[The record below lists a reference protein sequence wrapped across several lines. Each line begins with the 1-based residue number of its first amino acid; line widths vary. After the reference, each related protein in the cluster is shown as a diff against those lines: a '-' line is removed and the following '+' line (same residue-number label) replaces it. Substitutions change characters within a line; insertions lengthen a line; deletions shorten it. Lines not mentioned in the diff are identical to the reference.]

1 MQLFTYYLIHLNI
14 SHAASISSLEYH
26 KILCHFLL
34 EIHIYYRP
42 TILCVFRQKPYVKC
56 KKVIYS
62 FLFMNYAGFS
72 VMTTSL
78 YK

>member
-1 MQLFTYYLIHLNI
+1 MQVFTYHLIHLNI

-34 EIHIYYRP
+34 GIHIYYRP
-42 TILCVFRQKPYVKC
+42 TILCLFRQKPYVKF
-56 KKVIYS
+56 KKVIYTS
-62 FLFMNYAGFS
+62 LFINYTGFL